1 MKITEKMYL
10 LAKDVVEEY
19 ENNQRATNES
29 LNFIPQTENR
39 FEVEV
44 KAGGVNVDFEL
55 NENDLCI
62 SDELIGES
70 KWFDEATEIPK
81 EQIDEM
87 KSRSDADFRK
97 LYFGDFINESFLTK
111 SPNDIEV
118 IDPIQVKPK
127 RKAKVKTH
135 EDYSQEVKTCYLDCV
150 DHFPEDLRP
159 NEKEI
164 VSWLDT
170 IEKLNRI
177 DSIEFDDISLL
188 VQAVRKDSFWS
199 KNFLS
204 LTKLRKK
211 NKDKVVYWKV
221 FREKFKIEK
230 SKTQSMMEM
239 HEQAKRD
246 LGL

>member
-1 MKITEKMYL
+1 M
-10 LAKDVVEEY
+10 
-19 ENNQRATNES
+19 
-29 LNFIPQTENR
+29 
-39 FEVEV
+39 
-44 KAGGVNVDFEL
+44 
-55 NENDLCI
+55 
-62 SDELIGES
+62 
-70 KWFDEATEIPK
+70 
-81 EQIDEM
+81 
-87 KSRSDADFRK
+87 
-97 LYFGDFINESFLTK
+97 
-111 SPNDIEV
+111 
-118 IDPIQVKPK
+118 
-127 RKAKVKTH
+127 
-135 EDYSQEVKTCYLDCV
+135 

-164 VSWLDT
+164 VGWLDT

-177 DSIEFDDISLL
+177 DGLEFDDISLL

-211 NKDKVVYWKV
+211 NKEKLIYWKV